1 MLVLTR
7 KCGEEIVIDGGIR
20 IQVLESRGGRV
31 RLGISA
37 PRDVQVARSE
47 VFASVRLDTSTAEPG
62 KQSGTAK
69 NLVRS

>member
-20 IQVLESRGGRV
+20 IQVLESKGGRV

-37 PRDVQVARSE
+37 PRDVLVARSE
-47 VFASVRLDTSTAEPG
+47 VYSSARVNTSPIEHGNQFDA
-62 KQSGTAK
+62 A
-69 NLVRS
+69 

>member
-20 IQVLESRGGRV
+20 IQVLESKGGRV

-37 PRDVQVARSE
+37 PRDVQIARSE
-47 VFASVRLDTSTAEPG
+47 VYSSVRLNTSTNEPVTQFVTA
-62 KQSGTAK
+62 QS
-69 NLVRS
+69 

>member
-20 IQVLESRGGRV
+20 IQVLESKGGRV

-37 PRDVQVARSE
+37 PRDVLVARSE
-47 VFASVRLDTSTAEPG
+47 VYSSARVNTSPIDLETPLGA
-62 KQSGTAK
+62 A
-69 NLVRS
+69 